1 MAHYLTFE
9 FKNELLAVRCHACLT
24 VIPCLPLSHL
34 ILKCALD
41 TFSPLCLRLV
51 VSVHSLSFNI
61 AHTFQAFSSLRD
73 GNNHASTENLDLVL
87 KFLYQ
92 GSDTGSKLY
101 NEKYLSCLLA
111 ALTHLAVHQRTSEKD
126 AEVERQLVRVLS
138 YTTRVV
144 SSHRGLVGSLCLRC
158 LCALEI
164 ARHKAPSSTN
174 YQAYAAPH
182 HPAAVRV
189 AALQC
194 VVRLYLRAG
203 ATHPLPASTTTTNYA
218 EGMANQRRHDQ
229 KQWLK
234 AFLWVLGQLGCAPS
248 GSSMVIPLP
257 APLRHLVWTELVRV
271 CVFDDLS
278 GGVAEHVERGI
289 ASSGAPCRDLADDI
303 ADDEGEEGA
312 QGDGGMATAAS
323 PRVASSRRVG
333 KKIRPTDLYRFDTRA
348 HSLRHLRAR
357 TPEFQSLVKHLWRQL
372 SEGTGLCPKARFSLY
387 RILKALGNPLDSA
400 ASAPTNNPEPLR
412 TWQLEADTVVDP
424 TSRYMNENKIM
435 KLLQLEELPPPTLP
449 EAWPYMPVHRILRL
463 HEGNYRMAEPET
475 LRQNIGKDVME
486 LVSTGRVQ
494 INLFSKPKP
503 VDP

>member
-1 MAHYLTFE
+1 MHF
-9 FKNELLAVRCHACLT
+9 FICPRD
-24 VIPCLPLSHL
+24 
-34 ILKCALD
+34 IL
-41 TFSPLCLRLV
+41 SPLAPISYSHNRSLIILR
-51 VSVHSLSFNI
+51 
-61 AHTFQAFSSLRD
+61 TFQAFSSLRD
-73 GNNHASTENLDLVL
+73 GNNNAPAENLDLML

-101 NEKYLSCLLA
+101 NEKYLGCFLA
-111 ALTHLAVHQRTSEKD
+111 ALTHLAVHQRTSDKD
-126 AEVERQLVRVLS
+126 AEVERQLHRVLS

-144 SSHRGLVGSLCLRC
+144 TSHRGLVGSLCLRC

-164 ARHKAPSSTN
+164 ARHKPPIWKD
-174 YQAYAAPH
+174 YVAYAAPH

-189 AALQC
+189 AAIQC
-194 VVRLYLRAG
+194 MVRLYLRAG
-203 ATHPLPASTTTTNYA
+203 ATHQLPASPTTTNYA

-248 GSSMVIPLP
+248 GTSTVTPLP

-278 GGVAEHVERGI
+278 GGVAEHVERSI
-289 ASSGAPCRDLADDI
+289 ASSHAPLRDLADDI
-303 ADDEGEEGA
+303 ADDDGEEGA

-323 PRVASSRRVG
+323 PRVVSSRRAG

-348 HSLRHLRAR
+348 HSLRYLRTR
-357 TPEFQSLVKHLWRQL
+357 IPEFQLLVKHLWQQL

-387 RILKALGNPLDSA
+387 RILKALGNPIDSA
-400 ASAPTNNPEPLR
+400 ASAPTKNPEPLR
-412 TWQLEADTVVDP
+412 TWQLEADIVVDP
-424 TSRYMNENKIM
+424 TSRYMNENKLM
-435 KLLQLEELPPPTLP
+435 KLQQLEQLPPPTLN

-463 HEGNYRMAEPET
+463 HEGNYRMADPEI
-475 LRQNIGKDVME
+475 LRQNIGKDVMD
-486 LVSTGRVQ
+486 LVSTGQVQ

-503 VDP
+503 IEP